1 MNELVRYLHEKK
13 ESGTPGETLLH
24 EPFGFFRRR
33 DAAGIRLAEKAV
45 SITGDQVVASVP
57 EKCRRD
63 KETHRQRPDATN
75 PSHDAKDG
83 SGTLVNLAL
92 MEEQNG
98 VEMGGVLPQFD

>member
-1 MNELVRYLHEKK
+1 MVL
-13 ESGTPGETLLH
+13 SGICRQGSNPRTKGEALLH

-33 DAAGIRLAEKAV
+33 ETAGIRLAEEAV

-98 VEMGGVLPQFD
+98 VEMGEVLPQFD